1 VDGDLITSAD
11 KLPASYKD
19 ACLLAICNASNI
31 VNHSHI
37 VKTRSAH
44 YLPAMLRMKLHLF
57 AKNTRPMRLIYMPLE
72 FGHE

>member
-44 YLPAMLRMKLHLF
+44 YLQAMLRMKLHLF
-57 AKNTRPMRLIYMPLE
+57 AKKYSANEINIYA
-72 FGHE
+72 FGVWT